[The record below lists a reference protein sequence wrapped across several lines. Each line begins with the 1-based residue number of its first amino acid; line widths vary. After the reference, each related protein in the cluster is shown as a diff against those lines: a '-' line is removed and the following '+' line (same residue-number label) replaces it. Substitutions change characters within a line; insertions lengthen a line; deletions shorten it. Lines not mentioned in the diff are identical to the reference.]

1 VKGLQAVGEVLGTGP
16 HGGQLDVFLR
26 ASNDVHRY
34 ISRLTGGD
42 RQLTEDIVQETFIAM
57 LRHQRSHPDVEV
69 GVGWLMTA
77 ARNRLIDQVR
87 SRQRDEARVERH
99 SATELRQ
106 APPVDAAAVSDDQ
119 ARWMLA
125 QLPVYER
132 VALGLH
138 VVDGLSIAEVADQLG
153 RTVEATSSLLAR
165 ARRHLRSLALEMSDG

>member
-1 VKGLQAVGEVLGTGP
+1 MGEALGAGSP
-16 HGGQLDVFLR
+16 GEQLDLFLR
-26 ASNDVHRY
+26 ACNDVHRY

-77 ARNRLIDQVR
+77 ARNRLIDHVR
-87 SRQRDEARVERH
+87 SRQRDQARVDRH
-99 SATELRQ
+99 SASEPREVP
-106 APPVDAAAVSDDQ
+106 AIDAAMISDEQ

-125 QLPVYER
+125 RLPVYER

-138 VVDGLSIAEVADQLG
+138 VVDGMSIADVAERLG
-153 RTVEATSSLLAR
+153 RSVEATNSLLAR

>member
-1 VKGLQAVGEVLGTGP
+1 VKGCQAVGEVLGAGP
-16 HGGQLDVFLR
+16 HGGQVDLFLR

-42 RQLTEDIVQETFIAM
+42 RSLTEDIIQETFIAM
-57 LRHQRSHPDVEV
+57 LRYQRSHPDVEV

-77 ARNRLIDQVR
+77 ARNRLIDHIR
-87 SRQRDEARVERH
+87 SQQRDQARIERH
-99 SATELRQ
+99 SVSQ
-106 APPVDAAAVSDDQ
+106 AREVPPIDAAAISDEQ

-125 QLPVYER
+125 QLPLYER

-138 VVDGLSIAEVADQLG
+138 VVDGLSIAEVATRLD